1 MKRTVHLLAG
11 ILLMIAFSISA
22 YAQKIREVQLVEP
35 DRFQTAGGLIGGAG
49 DVGAI
54 YYGAV
59 PPNSSS
65 KPVLVFIH
73 GYTSNARVWWEDN
86 DMYSKAY
93 NDGYRTAFVS
103 VHPDKSMWANGQMFA
118 GMLNTIANHY
128 GVNRVVVIAH
138 SKGGVDSD
146 AALVHYGAYNRVERV
161 ITLGTPHFGTPLANL
176 AQSGWV
182 SWLSYVFGQK
192 NEATYVLQ
200 TGYMDYFRS
209 VTDPHV
215 NRPKTNFRTFGA
227 WGYSGILTVSGWYLN
242 LNGGSKSNGG
252 NDGVVNYNSTKR
264 PNSAVI
270 FGKLDSRG
278 NVNHFEIA
286 EGSKMWNHI
295 KGQLPGT
302 LSREQAAEMIAGAY
316 NPNAVVESQAQ
327 IIASENGQ
335 STVLVEPGARALK
348 IEVFTES
355 PDEVWLLN
363 PQTQERILL
372 QTEANL
378 RNDFLGDFVHTAE
391 VERVGATEYII
402 LNASKSRMVV
412 IAATEGGSILRFSSD
427 LNAQKLTY
435 ERGEP
440 MHLQVQVNGYLP
452 NNAEVSGT
460 LLYVGDLEGK
470 PAEGG
475 AAYRLSF
482 KHAGNGQFNTTFT
495 EDLKPGI
502 YAINLEARGNQ
513 MQKNIVH
520 TIAVVE
526 RQANGYNQ
534 DTQDEQTGFAVYPNP
549 STTGYFN
556 IVLDKAE
563 APANIRV
570 YDIAGRRIAAWST
583 TTLQTQWQAPAHLQN
598 GIYLIEVE
606 QDGQSRTQRLV
617 LNR

>member
-1 MKRTVHLLAG
+1 
-11 ILLMIAFSISA
+11 MIAFSISA

>member
-278 NVNHFEIA
+278 DVNHFEIA

-335 STVLVEPGARALK
+335 ATVLVEPGARALK

-452 NNAEVSGT
+452 SNAEVSGT

-549 STTGYFN
+549 STTGYFS

>member
-1 MKRTVHLLAG
+1 MKKAVLSLAG
-11 ILLMIAFSISA
+11 IIMMIAFSISA
-22 YAQKIREVQLVEP
+22 YAQKIREVQLIEP

-118 GMLNTIANHY
+118 NMLNTIANHY

-209 VTDPHV
+209 VTDPHA

-252 NDGVVNYNSTKR
+252 NDGVVNYSSTKR
-264 PNSAVI
+264 PNSTVI

-278 NVNHFEIA
+278 KVNHFEIA
-286 EGSKMWNHI
+286 EGSKMWAYI
-295 KGQLPGT
+295 KGQLPGS
-302 LSREQAAEMIAGAY
+302 LSREQAAEMIADAY
-316 NPNAVVESQAQ
+316 NPNAVVESNAQ

-335 STVLVEPGARALK
+335 ATVFVEPGARALK
-348 IEVFTES
+348 VEVFTES
-355 PDEVWLLN
+355 PDEVWLVN
-363 PQTQERILL
+363 PQTQERTLL
-372 QTEANL
+372 VTEANL

-391 VERVGATEYII
+391 IERAGATEYII
-402 LNASKSRMVV
+402 LSANKSRMVV
-412 IAATEGGSILRFSSD
+412 IASTEGGSSLRFSSD
-427 LNAQKLTY
+427 LNNRKLTY

-440 MHLQVQVNGYLP
+440 MHFQVEVSGYLP
-452 NNAEVSGT
+452 RNAEVSGT

-470 PAEGG
+470 PATDG

-482 KHAGNGQFNTTFT
+482 KHAGNGQFNTTFI

-502 YAINLEARGNQ
+502 YAINLEARGTQ

-526 RQANGYNQ
+526 RKATGNNQ
-534 DTQDEQTGFAVYPNP
+534 SPSDIEAGFAVYPNP
-549 STTGYFN
+549 STTGNFN
-556 IVLDKAE
+556 IVLDKADS
-563 APANIRV
+563 PASICV
-570 YDIAGRRIAAWST
+570 YDIAGRRVAAWST
-583 TTLQTQWQAPAHLQN
+583 TDTHTQWQAPAQLQN
-598 GIYLIEVE
+598 GIYLLEIE
-606 QDGQSRTQRLV
+606 QDGERRTQRLV